1 MGYVNRPIR
10 RIRHDTFPKDFPRR
24 VGDEDGAGLRAA
36 LEDVPVREQFGIS
49 HARRVPFGREHHRHC
64 RLCGPV
70 RFIQTEGTRAGT
82 LRIQSVV
89 EEHQIA
95 VCIDMEVSA
104 ACLTGT
110 KVLQYTDTWN
120 EGVIICGYAL
130 QDMQYTELREYLPES
145 FQMLLVAS
153 PAKWADGL
161 PDGVVGLPMPIKVYD
176 LVNTVEMML
185 QTMERQRKKRR
196 GKARERSTGEKQV
209 IEEAK
214 ALLMERNNMT
224 EEEAHRYLQ
233 KSSMESGTNMSE
245 TAQMILTIMNE

>member
-1 MGYVNRPIR
+1 MRPWKWIPAEACSHVSAGIHFHGDMADAIQREGGTKSRNRAGMRRRKIR
-10 RIRHDTFPKDFPRR
+10 RHQEVRADMSHIIVAFGKRENVANIRN
-24 VGDEDGAGLRAA
+24 VL
-36 LEDVPVREQFGIS
+36 VRSG
-49 HARRVPFGREHHRHC
+49 
-64 RLCGPV
+64 
-70 RFIQTEGTRAGT
+70 
-82 LRIQSVV
+82 
-89 EEHQIA
+89 
-95 VCIDMEVSA
+95 MEVSA

-120 EGVIICGYAL
+120 EGIIICGYAL

-176 LVNTVEMML
+176 LINTVDMMI
-185 QTMERQRKKRR
+185 QTMERQRRKRR

>member
-1 MGYVNRPIR
+1 
-10 RIRHDTFPKDFPRR
+10 
-24 VGDEDGAGLRAA
+24 
-36 LEDVPVREQFGIS
+36 
-49 HARRVPFGREHHRHC
+49 
-64 RLCGPV
+64 
-70 RFIQTEGTRAGT
+70 
-82 LRIQSVV
+82 
-89 EEHQIA
+89 
-95 VCIDMEVSA
+95 
-104 ACLTGT
+104 
-110 KVLQYTDTWN
+110 
-120 EGVIICGYAL
+120 
-130 QDMQYTELREYLPES
+130 
-145 FQMLLVAS
+145 MLLVAS